1 MLPVMSWPCVLTSL
15 PSVLSMQASYEEKET
30 GHRVIVGRE
39 YYEPFGLEPQEV
51 VGRAITHLI
60 RKKVPRQTE
69 GAPAALLH
77 SCQLASSTP
86 HTSPAV
92 HHK

>member
-1 MLPVMSWPCVLTSL
+1 M
-15 PSVLSMQASYEEKET
+15 
-30 GHRVIVGRE
+30 IVGRE

-69 GAPAALLH
+69 GAFAPV
-77 SCQLASSTP
+77 ASQIFARLG
-86 HTSPAV
+86 HA
-92 HHK
+92 

>member
-1 MLPVMSWPCVLTSL
+1 MKPTSFSRLCTRCCDTATSAVLTVL
-15 PSVLSMQASYEEKET
+15 PSPCILRCPQTPMQASYEEKET

-69 GAPAALLH
+69 GVRRP
-77 SCQLASSTP
+77 Q
-86 HTSPAV
+86 AV
-92 HHK
+92 

>member
-1 MLPVMSWPCVLTSL
+1 
-15 PSVLSMQASYEEKET
+15 MQASYEEKET

-69 GAPAALLH
+69 GARLFSFLCSACMGMGEVEPLEHDWQPLH
-77 SCQLASSTP
+77 
-86 HTSPAV
+86 HTSLCPSLPRAANAL
-92 HHK
+92 